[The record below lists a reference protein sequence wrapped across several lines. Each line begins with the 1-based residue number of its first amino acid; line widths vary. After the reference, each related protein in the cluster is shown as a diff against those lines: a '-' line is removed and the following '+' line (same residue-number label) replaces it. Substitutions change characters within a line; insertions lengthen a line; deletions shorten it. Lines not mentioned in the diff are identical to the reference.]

1 MPPDPLISPQSLCA
15 VPTAAASIAVF
26 GDVMLDRYLV
36 GSVERISP
44 EAPVPVLHVA
54 SSFER
59 PGGAANVAAN
69 IRSLGA
75 VPRLVGV
82 VGADVSAA
90 QLAAVLA
97 ECDVA
102 TEWLRS
108 TASASTTTKTR
119 LLCGHQQIARFD
131 VEDPPAAESLGHCKH
146 FVETALVGSAAAVIS
161 DYAKGLCDR
170 ELCQSVIA
178 TARSRSIPV
187 IVDPKGVDFSK
198 YAGATVITP
207 NRGEAVQAS
216 GLAIGSP
223 EEGIRAG
230 RELQREYGFEWVVV
244 TLGEQGM
251 VLVSESEAFHLPTR
265 ARTVFDVT
273 GAGDTVVAA
282 LAAALARGMQMADA
296 CRFANL
302 AAGIQ
307 VGRVGTARVYLH
319 EVLAAED
326 EEATRALGKVLS
338 REQLLA
344 AVRHARGE
352 GRSIGFTNG
361 CFDILHHG
369 HVALLAAAARECDVL
384 VVAVNSDAS
393 VTRLKGTPRPFVP
406 AVYRKA
412 VLAAMESVAFVVE
425 FEEDTPRDLIAALV
439 PDVLVKGGDYS
450 VADVVGADLVIA
462 AGGRVVTPLFVPDV
476 STTNIVS
483 RILSSARPEA
493 VNP

>member
-1 MPPDPLISPQSLCA
+1 MALDPLMTAQSPSRSA
-15 VPTAAASIAVF
+15 TAAPIAVF

-36 GSVERISP
+36 GPVERISP

-54 SSFER
+54 SWFER

-69 IRSLGA
+69 IRSLGG
-75 VPRLVGV
+75 VPRLVGI
-82 VGADVSAA
+82 VGADASGA

-108 TASASTTTKTR
+108 AACASTTTKTR

-131 VEDPPAAESLGHCKH
+131 VEEPPAAEPLGLCKRS
-146 FVETALVGSAAAVIS
+146 VETTLAGSAAAVIS
-161 DYAKGLCDR
+161 DYAKGLCDS

-178 TARSRSIPV
+178 TARRRSIPV
-187 IVDPKGVDFSK
+187 IVDPKGDDFAK

-207 NRGEAVQAS
+207 NRREAVQAS
-216 GLAIGSP
+216 GLAIGTP
-223 EEGIRAG
+223 EDGIRAG
-230 RELQREYGFEWVVV
+230 AELQQRHGFEWVVV

-251 VLVSESEAFHLPTR
+251 VLVSESEATHLPTR

-307 VGRVGTARVYLH
+307 VGRVGTARVHLH

-326 EEATRALGKVLS
+326 EEASRALGKVLS
-338 REQLLA
+338 REQLLV
-344 AVRHARGE
+344 AVRRARSE
-352 GRSIGFTNG
+352 GRNIGFTNG

-369 HVALLAAAARECDVL
+369 HVALLAAAARECDAL

-393 VTRLKGTPRPFVP
+393 VTRLKGPPRPFVP

-412 VLAAMESVAFVVE
+412 VLAALESVAYVVE
-425 FEEDTPRDLIAALV
+425 FEEDTPRELIAAIA
-439 PDVLVKGGDYS
+439 PDVLVKGGDYAA
-450 VADVVGADLVIA
+450 ADVVGADLVIA
-462 AGGRVVTPLFVPDV
+462 AGGRVVTPLFIADV

-483 RILSSARPEA
+483 RILSSARPES
-493 VNP
+493 VTP

>member
-1 MPPDPLISPQSLCA
+1 MSAPSPSHPA
-15 VPTAAASIAVF
+15 VEVAVAVF

-36 GSVERISP
+36 GPVERISP

-75 VPRLVGV
+75 VPRLVGI
-82 VGADVSAA
+82 VGTDEAGQ
-90 QLAAVLA
+90 QLSAVLTD
-97 ECDVA
+97 CDVA
-102 TEWLRS
+102 TEWLQC
-108 TASASTTTKTR
+108 SAAIRTTTKTR
-119 LLCGHQQIARFD
+119 LLSGHQQIARFD
-131 VEDPPAAESLGHCKH
+131 VEESPGAETLGLCKQSVEASLAES
-146 FVETALVGSAAAVIS
+146 TAAVIS
-161 DYAKGLCDR
+161 DYAKGLCDP
-170 ELCQSVIA
+170 ELCQAVIA
-178 TARSRSIPV
+178 TARRRSIPV
-187 IVDPKGVDFSK
+187 IVDPKGDDFAK

-207 NRGEAVQAS
+207 NRREAMQAS
-216 GLAIGSP
+216 GIAISTADD
-223 EEGIRAG
+223 GIRAG
-230 RELQREYGFEWVVV
+230 RELQRRHGFEWVVV

-251 VLVSESEAFHLPTR
+251 VLVSDSETHHLPTR

-282 LAAALARGMQMADA
+282 LAAGLGRGMQMADA

-307 VGRVGTARVYLH
+307 VARVGTARVHLH

-326 EEATRALGKVLS
+326 EEAARALGKVLS
-338 REQLLA
+338 REQLVA
-344 AVRHARGE
+344 AVRRARSE

-369 HVALLAAAARECDVL
+369 HVALLEAAARECDAL

-393 VTRLKGTPRPFVP
+393 VTRLKGPPRPFVP

-412 VLAAMESVAFVVE
+412 VLAALESVAFVVE
-425 FEEDTPRDLIAALV
+425 FEEDTPRELIAAIA

-450 VADVVGADLVIA
+450 VAEVVGADLVTA

-483 RILSSARPEA
+483 RILSSAGPES
-493 VNP
+493 VTP

>member
-1 MPPDPLISPQSLCA
+1 MTPKIETPATAGSRIS
-15 VPTAAASIAVF
+15 VF

-36 GSVERISP
+36 GPVERVSP
-44 EAPVPVLHVA
+44 EAPVPVLQVA
-54 SSFER
+54 SSFDR

-75 VPRLVGV
+75 APRLVGIM
-82 VGADVSAA
+82 GADPAGDR
-90 QLAAVLA
+90 LAEVLR
-97 ECDVA
+97 ECDVDA
-102 TEWLRS
+102 EWLQRS
-108 TASASTTTKTR
+108 ASASTTTKTR

-131 VEDPPAAESLGHCKH
+131 VEEPPGLEPMSLCKQSVDAAL
-146 FVETALVGSAAAVIS
+146 AGSSAAVIS
-161 DYAKGLCDR
+161 DYAKGLCDA

-178 TARSRSIPV
+178 TARRHSIPV
-187 IVDPKGVDFSK
+187 IVDPKEHDFTK

-207 NRGEAVQAS
+207 NRREAVQAS
-216 GLAIGSP
+216 GMQINSP
-223 EEGIRAG
+223 DEGIRAG
-230 RELQREYGFEWVVV
+230 RELRRRHGFEWVVV

-251 VLVSESEAFHLPTR
+251 VLVSEAENTHLPTR

-282 LAAALARGMQMADA
+282 LAAALSRGMQMADA
-296 CRFANL
+296 GRFANV

-307 VGRVGTARVYLH
+307 VGRVGTARVHLH

-326 EEATRALGKVLS
+326 EDALRAIGKVLT
-338 REQLLA
+338 REQLLT
-344 AVRHARGE
+344 AVRRARSE

-369 HVALLAAAARECDVL
+369 HVALLDAAARECDLL

-393 VTRLKGTPRPFVP
+393 VTRLKGPPRPFVP

-412 VLAAMESVAFVVE
+412 VLAALESVAFVVE
-425 FEEDTPRDLIAALV
+425 FDEDTPRDLIAAVL
-439 PDVLVKGGDYS
+439 PNVLVKGGDYAAS
-450 VADVVGADLVIA
+450 DVVGGDLVTA

-493 VNP
+493 GTS